1 MLCRGPFHYLS
12 DPLGWRLPRKALV
25 LDVGSGQKP
34 MWRADVLVERYL
46 DDSSQRPG
54 PLCVARP
61 LICRDIEALP
71 LKDKAFDFIYCSHVL
86 EHVSDPERAARELG
100 RVGKAGIIAVPSYHW
115 EKQRNEPT
123 HRWLCRTDGD
133 IVILSPKPASP
144 REIPAVDDGEE
155 IVYKWAGSPN
165 VVVEPL
171 IRITNEQTW
180 SQPLTLYSAEI
191 NPSQTP
197 RKHRLRHMGRCIMV
211 DVGNVMHHVFS
222 AHRHIDVVPL
232 LQCPR
237 CAGSVTRSGETLT
250 CAQCEAG
257 FRISNGIPIM
267 LPEEREALQ

>member
-61 LICRDIEALP
+61 LICGDIEALP

-100 RVGKAGIIAVPSYHW
+100 RVGKAGIIAMPSYHW
-115 EKQRNEPT
+115 EKQRSHPT

-171 IRITNEQTW
+171 TGDAYGETITV
-180 SQPLTLYSAEI
+180 
-191 NPSQTP
+191 PSDCVERMPSSTSKK
-197 RKHRLRHMGRCIMV
+197 RKWRHMGRLIMV

-257 FRISNGIPIM
+257 FRISNGIPVM